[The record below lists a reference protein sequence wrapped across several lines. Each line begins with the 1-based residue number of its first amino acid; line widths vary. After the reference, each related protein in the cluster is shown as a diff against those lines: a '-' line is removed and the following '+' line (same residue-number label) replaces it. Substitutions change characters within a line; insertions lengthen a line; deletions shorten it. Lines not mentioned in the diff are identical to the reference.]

1 MNNELLDYIGLGFS
15 AFTSASLLPG
25 TSEMVL
31 AVLWYQKLN
40 IVLLWCVATA
50 GNVAGSCINY
60 WLGVQ
65 CQRFSSQRWFPIKPA
80 EFNRAQAWMSKFGTP
95 VLLLSWLPVV
105 GDPLTLMAGVFRLA
119 FWRFLVLMLIAKGG
133 RYAALLLFA
142 DTFLTP
148 WIHV

>member
-1 MNNELLDYIGLGFS
+1 MNSDLLDYIGLGLS
-15 AFTSASLLPG
+15 ALTSASLLPG

-65 CQRFSSQRWFPIKPA
+65 CQRFSSHRWFPIKPT
-80 EFNRAQAWMSKFGTP
+80 EFNRAQAWMSRFGAP
-95 VLLLSWLPVV
+95 LLLFSWLPVV

-119 FWRFLVLMLIAKGG
+119 LWRFLVLMLIAKGG

>member
-80 EFNRAQAWMSKFGTP
+80 EFNRAQGWMSKFGTP

>member
-1 MNNELLDYIGLGFS
+1 MNNDLLDYIGLGFS

>member
-80 EFNRAQAWMSKFGTP
+80 EFNRAQGWMSKFGTP

-119 FWRFLVLMLIAKGG
+119 LWRFLVLMLIAKGG